1 MQICAIVLW
10 SFAVGL
16 SVLWGM
22 WCSQYIIS
30 SVAQSP
36 VYFTEYQAAIAI
48 LVALQ
53 PAVSTALLLVMLPV
67 SLLLSLSDMSETLS
81 KDLLVILQLQCK
93 FVHIF

>member
-22 WCSQYIIS
+22 WCSQYILS

-36 VYFTEYQAAIAI
+36 VYFREYQAAIAV

-53 PAVSTALLLVMLPV
+53 PAVSTAVLLVILPV
-67 SLLLSLSDMSETLS
+67 SLLVTLSDGPETLS
-81 KDLLVILQLQCK
+81 MDLLVILQLQSK
-93 FVHIF
+93 LVHIC